1 MERKCE
7 NCMWGETELKDFS
20 CDIGFCNDE
29 NLVCKSHQFREDLGK
44 DIDIVSCGC
53 FIDGGEGFYII
64 ERDENGKI
72 VRFVWLLNTE
82 TEADNYYNFCTG
94 MWDRNASTTGRF
106 KMSIKPEDN
115 EGLYDVLD
123 EFYDLSLSKIF
134 DCIGFGSNW
143 MSIEREDYEITLTFC
158 KGASFLDSKD
168 SVEVY
173 LGDCFTCSEYDAF
186 DSLFQ
191 KFLGSFTSED
201 RNTLMKLLSL
211 KRSI

>member
-7 NCMWGETELKDFS
+7 NCMLGEPELKDFS
-20 CDIGFCNDE
+20 CDLGFCHDE
-29 NLVCKSHQFREDLGK
+29 NLVCKSHQFREGLGK
-44 DIDIVSCGC
+44 DIDIVSCGS
-53 FIDGGEGFYII
+53 FFYGGEGFYIV

-72 VRFVWLLNTE
+72 VRFVWLLNTGE
-82 TEADNYYNFCTG
+82 DYYNFCIG
-94 MWDRNASTTGRF
+94 MWDRNALTTDRF

-115 EGLYDVLD
+115 EGVYDALD
-123 EFYDLSLSKIF
+123 EFYDLSLSQIF

-143 MSIEREDYEITLTFC
+143 MSIEREDDEITLTFC
-158 KGASFLDSKD
+158 KGVSFLDSKD

-173 LGDCFTCSEYDAF
+173 LGDCFTCTEYDAF

-191 KFLGSFTSED
+191 KFALSSTSED
-201 RNTLMKLLSL
+201 RKTIMKLLSL